1 MFDRLFYRNRHS
13 YYKANPSRSTSVHN
27 KIESISIESSVKQE
41 LDEVEPN
48 QSSETKN
55 EKSNQSNEL
64 IFQSDRMKSPQFNS
78 SS

>member
-48 QSSETKN
+48 QSSE
-55 EKSNQSNEL
+55 L
-64 IFQSDRMKSPQFNS
+64 ISQSDRMKSPQFNLS
-78 SS
+78 SYLEE